1 MRIAMLTEL
10 FPPSIGGQE
19 VRFAELANALADKG
33 HSVQVLCIKH
43 VATLPEQETLA
54 SGVTVIREPYLPN
67 YRQMHGKLLPRSLP
81 GMLRYAFAVWRWLS
95 RERFDLIFLNQWPL
109 LHVLALPRRAR
120 RCAVID
126 WCEIRDSGPY
136 RLFQALLPR
145 LVAANT
151 AVSTDVQR
159 HIAAHS
165 RGPVLMLPSGIARE
179 RYSAADPAS
188 RRGVL
193 YLGRLAHHKGV
204 PLLIA
209 SYEELCRHGFAEPL
223 IIAGAGPEQEAI
235 QAAVTASPYAA
246 QITMAG
252 MVSEER
258 KLELLS
264 AARVLVLPSQR
275 EGFPRVVA
283 EAMAS
288 GLPTVTTRYA
298 GNGTVGVVEEF
309 QCGLCADPEPAAVA
323 AAIAAVYSDWGVYSA
338 RAEAG
343 AARLDWAA
351 IVVDFERLADQI
363 LNEPIS
369 EQIVSLAK
377 QQIVEQ

>member
-1 MRIAMLTEL
+1 M
-10 FPPSIGGQE
+10 
-19 VRFAELANALADKG
+19 
-33 HSVQVLCIKH
+33 C
-43 VATLPEQETLA
+43 
-54 SGVTVIREPYLPN
+54 
-67 YRQMHGKLLPRSLP
+67 RQ
-81 GMLRYAFAVWRWLS
+81 
-95 RERFDLIFLNQWPL
+95 
-109 LHVLALPRRAR
+109 
-120 RCAVID
+120 
-126 WCEIRDSGPY
+126 
-136 RLFQALLPR
+136 
-145 LVAANT
+145 
-151 AVSTDVQR
+151 
-159 HIAAHS
+159 
-165 RGPVLMLPSGIARE
+165 
-179 RYSAADPAS
+179 
-188 RRGVL
+188 
-193 YLGRLAHHKGV
+193 
-204 PLLIA
+204 
-209 SYEELCRHGFAEPL
+209 GFTEPL

-309 QCGLCADPEPAAVA
+309 QCGLCAEPDP
-323 AAIAAVYSDWGVYSA
+323 AAIAGAITAVISDWGIYSA

-363 LNEPIS
+363 LNEPVS